1 MPGVVAEQDLLTE
14 RQRHWQEHLQRCQAA
29 GQSLRAY
36 AAEHGLKVSTLYFY
50 RKRLGRQSELPVTGS
65 AAKARFVR
73 AQVASTTLPCRVHL
87 RNGVTAEFGISD
99 AQLPSLLAALNTL
112 S

>member
-1 MPGVVAEQDLLTE
+1 MTEACVGSEALTE
-14 RQRHWQEHLQRCQAA
+14 RQRYWQMHLQRCEAN

-36 AAEHGLKVSTLYFY
+36 ADEHGLKVSTLYFY
-50 RKRLGRQSELPVTGS
+50 RKRLRDGNSLPISGLKNPT
-65 AAKARFVR
+65 FVR
-73 AQVASTTLPCRVHL
+73 AQVASMTLPCRVHL
-87 RNGVTAEFGISD
+87 RNGVTAEFGIGD

>member
-1 MPGVVAEQDLLTE
+1 MTEPAVESGPLTE
-14 RQRHWQEHLQRCQAA
+14 RQRYWQTHLQRCKAN

-36 AAEHGLKVSTLYFY
+36 ADEHGLKVSTLYFY
-50 RKRLGRQSELPVTGS
+50 RKRLRGGNPLPVAGS
-65 AAKARFVR
+65 KKATFVR

-87 RNGVTAEFGISD
+87 RNGVTAEFGIGD